1 IWMAVFGTPWMI
13 AAWLLWRA
21 WWRETGAR
29 LSTLDG
35 PGWLLV
41 AAAGILPADRRDWG
55 AAMAAELAQVED
67 RRARWRFAVGCA
79 RTAVFPPRGSRA
91 AVGISGAVAVAA
103 TAAAALVTGVALP
116 AGRVFVPVF
125 VGVVGGLATLAV
137 ARSRPLGRAG
147 RGVGVAGLALVG
159 IAGCIGATIWYLAE
173 YPLTRSG
180 HPPTTSATL
189 SPVTAVVLAV
199 VLAGCLWL
207 AATPPR
213 WLAGDRHGRRFGV
226 AGALVMATGFVLVS
240 RLEQRDTT
248 LDAGIISYLLL
259 AAPAVVLAGS
269 AAAAVAG
276 RSFRSGLAA
285 SAWATVLGAL
295 LVILTWLAEAPRW
308 YRQGRGLLLDGDG
321 GGMGANL
328 SDAIWW
334 TLIVLALWALPV
346 GVLGAAAGSARPRR
360 PNAREHAGPVSAP

>member
-1 IWMAVFGTPWMI
+1 
-13 AAWLLWRA
+13 
-21 WWRETGAR
+21 
-29 LSTLDG
+29 
-35 PGWLLV
+35 
-41 AAAGILPADRRDWG
+41 
-55 AAMAAELAQVED
+55 MAAELAQVQD
-67 RRARWRFAVGCA
+67 HPARWRFAVGCA
-79 RTAVFPPRGSRA
+79 RTAIFSPLGNRA

-147 RGVGVAGLALVG
+147 LALVG
-159 IAGCIGATIWYLAE
+159 IAGSIGA
-173 YPLTRSG
+173 RSG
-180 HPPTTSATL
+180 TWPSTPRPARATAHHL
-189 SPVTAVVLAV
+189 GDP
-199 VLAGCLWL
+199 
-207 AATPPR
+207 
-213 WLAGDRHGRRFGV
+213 LAGDGGGPGRVG
-226 AGALVMATGFVLVS
+226 G
-240 RLEQRDTT
+240 
-248 LDAGIISYLLL
+248 
-259 AAPAVVLAGS
+259 
-269 AAAAVAG
+269 AAVAG